1 MFPVT
6 SANNNFPNVQ
16 IMMVE
21 SQFWWLNYSNHN
33 LVWVFI
39 FVKYPVAFPNLVW
52 FHPHKYP
59 HIFDEFPVPSA
70 KKTPRTSE
78 KIMPL
83 VFASGK
89 RSRAAQRS
97 FHFCCRPAVWNLS
110 KTGAIPKNNSLSEIS
125 FLWTSYRGRRI
136 DHFVAILKR
145 IFWLVVSN
153 IFYFP
158 FHIWDVILP
167 IDELIFFKMVKT
179 TNQFSWEKHD

>member
-1 MFPVT
+1 
-6 SANNNFPNVQ
+6 
-16 IMMVE
+16 
-21 SQFWWLNYSNHN
+21 
-33 LVWVFI
+33 
-39 FVKYPVAFPNLVW
+39 
-52 FHPHKYP
+52 
-59 HIFDEFPVPSA
+59 
-70 KKTPRTSE
+70 
-78 KIMPL
+78 MPL

-97 FHFCCRPAVWNLS
+97 FHFCCRPAVWSLS
-110 KTGAIPKNNSLSEIS
+110 KTGAIPKNNSLSEDF

-179 TNQFSWEKHD
+179 TNQFSWKKTWLSSGKKRCPVLILDPMNSSNAASPIVLAHRSHPVLQYNYTKAWEHEGVIMIYHVFFEQSFCFGVYP